1 MEDSLNKI
9 NILIVDD
16 EFVFRELNK
25 RRIRSFLKNEV
36 NYEIFVAEGFEKAL
50 EIAKKVTIN
59 VVFTDMQMDGI
70 RDCGLKLTQK
80 IKSIHPHTR
89 VFIASN
95 AILDYLQDKDDAA
108 GLSGIFQ
115 LPLDEKDLEI
125 ALGHYV
131 QG

>member
-1 MEDSLNKI
+1 MGDSLNKI

-16 EFVFRELNK
+16 ESVFRELNK

-50 EIAKKVTIN
+50 EIVKKVTIN

-70 RDCGLKLTQK
+70 RDCGLKLTRK
-80 IKSIHPHTR
+80 IKSIHQHTR

-95 AILDYLQDKDDAA
+95 AILDYLQEKAGAA

-115 LPLDEKDLEI
+115 LPLDNEDLEI